1 MNEPSVEI
9 LLVED
14 NPGDAFLVSHAL
26 LQRPATLLHQVSHGK
41 DALRFLREAVQL
53 PDLMLLDLNL
63 PQMNGYEV
71 LSQIKTDPE
80 LMHLPVIV
88 MSTSSSEQDVLRCY
102 RLHANC
108 YLTKPLTLQDS
119 ATLMLALEQF
129 WLVWASLPRCS
140 RTSRSK
146 TRL

>member
-1 MNEPSVEI
+1 MNEQSVEI

-14 NPGDAFLVSHAL
+14 NPGDAFLISHAL
-26 LQRPATLLHQVSHGK
+26 QQRPETILHQVSHGK

-63 PQMNGYEV
+63 PQMNGFEV
-71 LSQIKTDPE
+71 LSQIKMDPE

-88 MSTSSSEQDVLRCY
+88 LSTSSSEQDVLRCY

-108 YLTKPLTLQDS
+108 YLTKPLTLEDS

-129 WLVWASLPRCS
+129 WLVWASLPRLS
-140 RTSRSK
+140 RAFRSK
-146 TRL
+146 TQL